1 MSGSYL
7 EMSRA
12 MLSRLPFYYRTAK
25 AYAREGKDTI
35 SSAQLAENLGVDSA
49 QVRRDV
55 SSLGDFGRAGVG
67 YSVPALA
74 AALEEILGLRNTHE
88 AVIVGMG
95 RFGEALMSLP
105 AFSVCSINVVGAFD
119 TNPEQVGNTVN
130 GVRIRPASELGR
142 IVKRLRVQLAV
153 IAPQVEEPQNTADI
167 LVKAGVKAIWNFTN
181 CSLKVPPD
189 VLVRHEDLTAGLCHL
204 SRHLAAPEVE
214 R

>member
-12 MLSRLPFYYRTAK
+12 MLSRLPFYYRTVEGH
-25 AYAREGKDTI
+25 AREGKDTI

-55 SSLGDFGRAGVG
+55 SSIGDFGRAGVG

-105 AFSVCSINVVGAFD
+105 AFSLCSINVVGAFD
-119 TNPEQVGNTVN
+119 SHPEQVGNTFN
-130 GVRIRPASELGR
+130 GIKIRPASELGR

-153 IAPQVEEPQNTADI
+153 ITPQVEDPQDTADV
-167 LVKAGVKAIWNFTN
+167 LVRAGVKAIWNFTN
-181 CSLKVPPD
+181 CSLKVAPD

-204 SRHLAAPEVE
+204 SRHLAAPGVE